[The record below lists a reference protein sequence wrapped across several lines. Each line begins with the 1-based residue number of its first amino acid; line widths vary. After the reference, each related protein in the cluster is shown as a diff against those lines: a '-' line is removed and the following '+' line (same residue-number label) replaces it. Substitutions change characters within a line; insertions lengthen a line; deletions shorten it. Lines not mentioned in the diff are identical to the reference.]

1 MAAWV
6 STGGNGSRL
15 RLSDWVLASLAVWL
29 GALLLGVAVIAFAT
43 GVSALLG
50 MGAPEDDAAHPLV
63 ALFVTGYIL
72 LFSPMFSWLGIILA
86 LPAVWLLLRGGAGG
100 WASFALLGAGAGTL
114 AGLLIP
120 GFLTLMASLFG
131 TLAAL
136 VFRWVLALRRPE
148 VFSPEPSP
156 SELPHPR

>member
-1 MAAWV
+1 MAAWA
-6 STGGNGSRL
+6 SAGGEESRL
-15 RLSDWVLASLAVWL
+15 RLSDWLLASLAVWL
-29 GALLLGVAVIAFAT
+29 GAVVLGAAMVALGTAL
-43 GVSALLG
+43 SALMGL
-50 MGAPEDDAAHPLV
+50 GAPEDDGAHPLV

-131 TLAAL
+131 LLAAL
-136 VFRWVLALRRPE
+136 AFRWVLALRRPE
-148 VFSPEPSP
+148 VFSPQPSP
-156 SELPHPR
+156 PELPHPR